1 MRTSYLTTCLAL
13 AALSGM
19 FLFTGCS
26 KKIEGNEKTHPIY
39 IKAKN
44 DRDTGRFRDAAD
56 GLNDLLSRAP
66 KSAFL
71 HKELATLYGDNM
83 DEDYKAIYHY
93 QRYLDLEK
101 LSSEDQRQIRSYIA
115 ACKRRAAERMIQED
129 PTLAAPQRDGAS
141 GSLDQATMDKLN
153 KLSFLEQHNKKL
165 VETFKVY
172 AAQVSALKKENAE
185 LKAAAASAGKT
196 ASAASAA
203 SASSANAAV
212 TESAA
217 ADGDIYVV
225 QSGDTLSRIAMKNYG
240 SKAEKFQ
247 KLIREANGLTSN
259 SIKAGQK
266 LKIPKLPR

>member
-1 MRTSYLTTCLAL
+1 MRTSYLATCLAL

-19 FLFTGCS
+19 FLCTGCS

-129 PTLAAPQRDGAS
+129 PTLAGTQRDGAS
-141 GSLDQATMDKLN
+141 GSLDQETVDKLN
-153 KLSFLEQHNKKL
+153 KLAFLEQHNKKL

-185 LKAAAASAGKT
+185 LKAAGASGKAAA
-196 ASAASAA
+196 
-203 SASSANAAV
+203 AAV
-212 TESAA
+212 SAPA
-217 ADGDIYVV
+217 AEPAGEGDIYVV
-225 QSGDTLSRIAMKNYG
+225 QNGDTLSRIAMKNYG

-259 SIKAGQK
+259 NIKVGQK